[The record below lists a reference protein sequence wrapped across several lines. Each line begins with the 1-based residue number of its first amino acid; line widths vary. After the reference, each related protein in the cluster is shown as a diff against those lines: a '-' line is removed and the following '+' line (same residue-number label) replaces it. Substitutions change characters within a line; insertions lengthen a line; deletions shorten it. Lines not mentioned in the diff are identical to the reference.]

1 MTLHNDADDFESD
14 PVAESA
20 RSVHS
25 VVQAHQ
31 LRPHA
36 MDIGLFGGS
45 FNPPHVAHLIVAEI
59 ARDQLGMDEVW
70 WIPNATPPHKSHDEL
85 ATVEHRLAM
94 TRRATADNAAFRVC
108 DTEVQ
113 RSGVS
118 YTVET
123 VRALQEQYPDT
134 DFGLLLGSDSLDHF
148 GEWHRPGE
156 IADRVP
162 LVVYKR
168 PGVIDEVPEPRFAN
182 RVRFVSAPVME
193 VSGTEIRSRRRAGRS
208 IRYLVPEAVRTYIDD
223 NNLYRVPRPEES
235 EKERK

>member
-1 MTLHNDADDFESD
+1 
-14 PVAESA
+14 
-20 RSVHS
+20 
-25 VVQAHQ
+25 
-31 LRPHA
+31 

-59 ARDQLGMDEVW
+59 ARDQFGADEVW

-85 ATVEHRLAM
+85 AAVEHRLAM
-94 TRRATADNAAFRVC
+94 TRRATAENPAFRVC
-108 DTEVQ
+108 DIEVR

-123 VRALQEQYPDT
+123 VRALQEQHPDT

-148 GEWHRPGE
+148 AEWHRPDE

-168 PGVIDEVPEPRFAN
+168 PGVIEEVAEPRFAN
-182 RVRFVSAPVME
+182 HVRFVSAPVME

-208 IRYLVPEAVRTYIDD
+208 IRYLVPDAVRTYIED
-223 NNLYRVPRPEES
+223 NGLYRAPAPSES